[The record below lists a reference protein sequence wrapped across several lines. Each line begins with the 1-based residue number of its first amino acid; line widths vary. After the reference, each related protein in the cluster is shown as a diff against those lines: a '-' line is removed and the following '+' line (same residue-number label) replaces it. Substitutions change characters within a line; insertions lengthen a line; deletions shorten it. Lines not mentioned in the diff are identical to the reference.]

1 MSVIT
6 STTNPLVKDLVRLR
20 SRRHR
25 DREKRFLIEGRRE
38 IALAMRGGVELHR
51 LVVCPDLGGEAITG
65 HPLVEMAEA
74 PFRKVSVRQNPDG
87 FLAVADHLDARLD
100 RLRLP
105 EGALVLWVESIE
117 KPGNLGAMLRTADAV
132 GVDGVIV
139 TDPTTDIHNPNVVR
153 ASQGALFTVAVA
165 VASAAEAAD
174 RLAREGIRLVALTPA
189 ASNSLWDTDLAGP
202 VAVAIGAE
210 ATGLS
215 PEVVAVA
222 AEEVM
227 IPMSGA
233 VDSLNASV
241 AAAVVLYEAAR
252 QRRQS

>member
-1 MSVIT
+1 MSAIT

-25 DREKRFLIEGRRE
+25 DREGRFLIEGRRE
-38 IALAMRGGVELHR
+38 IALAMRGGVELR
-51 LVVCPDLGGEAITG
+51 QLVICPVLGGEAIAG
-65 HPLVEMAEA
+65 PPLVEMAEA

-100 RLRLP
+100 LLRLP
-105 EGALVLWVESIE
+105 VGALVLWVESIE

-165 VASAAEAAD
+165 VTSATEAAD
-174 RLAREGIRLVALTPA
+174 RLAREGIRLVALTPT
-189 ASNSLWDTDLAGP
+189 ASTSLWDADLGGP

-210 ATGLS
+210 TTGLS
-215 PEVVAVA
+215 PEVLASA
-222 AEEVM
+222 DEEVV
-227 IPMSGA
+227 IPMAGK

-252 QRRQS
+252 QRSQS

>member
-1 MSVIT
+1 VSVIT
-6 STTNPLVKDLVRLR
+6 STTNAQVKDLVRLR

-25 DREKRFLIEGRRE
+25 DREGRFLIEGRRE
-38 IALAMRGGVELHR
+38 IALAMRGGVEIRR
-51 LVVCPDLGGEAITG
+51 LVICPDLGGEAIAG
-65 HPLVEMAEA
+65 PPLVEMTEA
-74 PFRKVSVRQNPDG
+74 PFRKLSVRQNPDG
-87 FLAVADHLDARLD
+87 FLAVADHLDVRLD
-100 RLRLP
+100 RLHLP

-117 KPGNLGAMLRTADAV
+117 KPGNLGAMLRTAAAV

-165 VASAAEAAD
+165 VASVAEALE
-174 RLAREGIRLVALTPA
+174 RLAREDIRLVALTPA
-189 ASNSLWDTDLAGP
+189 ASTSLWDTDLGGP

-215 PEVVAVA
+215 PEVLKA
-222 AEEVM
+222 ADTEVV
-227 IPMSGA
+227 IPMSGQ

-252 QRRQS
+252 QRLQS